1 MSRQAVLVFLLALIF
16 GGCSALALA
25 QTQAADSVAAPAL
38 EVSLLTVGPGEIYW
52 QRFGHNAIVIRD
64 PASGEA
70 TSYNYGMFD
79 FEDKDFFVN
88 FLRGRMSY
96 QIAAEDPA
104 EELAWYASEGRS
116 VIRQDLRLTPAQA
129 RALKDY
135 LETNLLPENRHYR
148 YDYFVSN
155 CSTRVRDA
163 LDNVLG
169 GALRRQMTSPSRGF
183 SYRLL
188 ADALTA
194 PDPWLMSV
202 IDIGL
207 GPFADQRL
215 SYWKDSFVPMQL
227 MSHLGEM
234 QVEDAQG
241 QLQPLVISEE
251 ILAPSRVPAAPAL
264 PPDLRWPFFGIGI
277 AFASLLLL
285 LSARRE
291 AAWAR
296 RGFATLAVL
305 FSLICGL
312 AGLILLGLWLFTAH
326 QAAWHNENL
335 LVFSPLCLCMLPTW
349 WRVASAQTFTSTLAR
364 RVAILIAVLASFALF
379 SKILSTF
386 PQANLPWILLLLPS
400 HLVLARMAALR
411 AKPAVAG

>member
-1 MSRQAVLVFLLALIF
+1 MSHRVLLAILVLLCL
-16 GGCSALALA
+16 GSWPALAIA
-25 QTQAADSVAAPAL
+25 QTETPDTVVRPTL
-38 EVSLLTVGPGEIYW
+38 EVSLLTIGPGEIYW

-64 PASGEA
+64 ADTGEA

-79 FEDKDFFVN
+79 FEDEDFFVN

-104 EELAWYASEGRS
+104 EELAWYTSEGRS
-116 VIRQDLRLTPAQA
+116 VIRQDLRLAPAQA
-129 RALKDY
+129 AALKDY
-135 LETNLLPENRHYR
+135 LETNLLPENRHYH
-148 YDYFVSN
+148 YDYFLSN

-163 LDNVLG
+163 LDIALG

-183 SYRLL
+183 TYRLL

-194 PDPWLMSV
+194 PDPLLMGV

-227 MSHLGEM
+227 MSHLREM
-234 QVEDAQG
+234 KVEDAEG
-241 QLQPLVISEE
+241 ELQPLVIAEE
-251 ILAPSRVPAAPAL
+251 VLAPARVPSPPAL

-277 AFASLLLL
+277 AFGALLLL
-285 LSARRE
+285 LSSRRD

-335 LVFSPLCLCMLPTW
+335 LLFSPLCLLLLPTW
-349 WRVASAQTFTSTLAR
+349 WRTSSARRAIPKLAR
-364 RVAILIAVLASFALF
+364 RIAALIALLAAFALF

-386 PQANLPWILLLLPS
+386 PQANLPWILLLLPG
-400 HLVLARMAALR
+400 HLALARHASSR
-411 AKPAVAG
+411 NGT